1 MTTDCIT
8 TLLCIVG
15 ALVMFVYAIKM
26 LREMR

>member
-15 ALVMFVYAIKM
+15 ALVMLAYAFKK
-26 LREMR
+26 LTEMR